1 MKTEII
7 IWQGA
12 AKVVLYPENEFE
24 KELIE
29 KIKDSKKGYQTKT
42 NVLTDYLY
50 QTHSKHRIEIS
61 LNENIT

>member
-29 KIKDSKKGYQTKT
+29 KIKDSKKGYQTET
-42 NVLTDYLY
+42 NVLTDYTY
-50 QTHSKHRIEIS
+50 QMHSKHRIEIS

>member
-29 KIKDSKKGYQTKT
+29 KIKDSKKGYKTET
-42 NVLTDYLY
+42 NVLTDYTY
-50 QTHSKHRIEIS
+50 QMHSKHRIEIS
-61 LNENIT
+61 LNENTY